1 MRHLAGSTVDPF
13 TVRSI
18 QGETLTI
25 PDRTA
30 LIHLQFRRFAGC
42 PICSLHLR
50 QVAAR
55 IAEIRDAGIREVVF
69 FHAGEEA
76 LRRHDVHRLPF
87 ACIADP
93 DKVRY
98 RAFGIETSWRASFHP
113 NAIWTGLRSV
123 LTTGRIPLRA
133 DHGLGG
139 LPADLLMD
147 GDGTVLAAHQGR
159 HAIDQWGVETLLER
173 AAAFPKPSSAPHTYL
188 T

>member
-1 MRHLAGSTVDPF
+1 MFPSAGSRVDPF
-13 TVRSI
+13 SVCSL
-18 QGETLTI
+18 QGETLAI
-25 PDRTA
+25 PA
-30 LIHLQFRRFAGC
+30 PSSLIHLQFRRFAGC

-55 IAEIRDAGIREVVF
+55 IAEIRAAGIREVVF

-76 LRRHDVHRLPF
+76 LRAHEVDRLPF

-93 DKVRY
+93 DKVWY

-113 NAIWTGLRSV
+113 RALWAGLRSV

-139 LPADLLMD
+139 LPADLLIAP
-147 GDGTVLAAHQGR
+147 DGTVLAARQGT
-159 HAIDQWGVETLLER
+159 HAADQWGVDTLLEL
-173 AAAFPKPSSAPHTYL
+173 ASAFPASLPL
-188 T
+188 TPIST